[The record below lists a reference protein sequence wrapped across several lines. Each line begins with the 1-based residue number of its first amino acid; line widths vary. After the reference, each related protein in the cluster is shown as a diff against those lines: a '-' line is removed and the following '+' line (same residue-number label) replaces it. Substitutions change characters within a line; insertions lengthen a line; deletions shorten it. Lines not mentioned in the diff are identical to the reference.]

1 MTRRNPHSWRLAT
14 AWTTVVALL
23 FHVTILLA
31 PNFTHAADGLGNNVI
46 VCSSFGQYT
55 IALAD
60 LDGDQIPDQLPEKG
74 SAPEGSFFCPICAA
88 AQLVGVALPSPET
101 ILPPSNRSA
110 ERVLFARASPG
121 PWILIVAGSGPRAPP
136 KIV

>member
-1 MTRRNPHSWRLAT
+1 MMAFRHPRLLGWRLAT
-14 AWTTVVALL
+14 AWSVVAALL

-55 IALAD
+55 IAHAD
-60 LDGDQIPDQLPEKG
+60 LDGDQLPAKG
-74 SAPEGSFFCPICAA
+74 SAPEGSFFCPICST
-88 AQLVGVALPSPET
+88 AQFLGAALPSFET
-101 ILPPSNRSA
+101 ILPPSNRSV
-110 ERVLFARASPG
+110 ERVLFARADLGGS
-121 PWILIVAGSGPRAPP
+121 ILIVAGSGPRAPP